1 MSSSN
6 KSPQKHSGF
15 RGIKIGFGSY
25 AKIKLNSGPK
35 NGS

>member
-6 KSPQKHSGF
+6 KSPQKHNDF
-15 RGIKIGFGSY
+15 REIKIGFGNY
-25 AKIKLNSGPK
+25 AKIKSSSGPK